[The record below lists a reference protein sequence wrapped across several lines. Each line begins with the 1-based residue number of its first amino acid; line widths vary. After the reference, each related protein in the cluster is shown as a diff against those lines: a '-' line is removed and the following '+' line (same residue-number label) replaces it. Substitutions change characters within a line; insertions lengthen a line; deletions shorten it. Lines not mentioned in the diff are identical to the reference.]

1 MQPRFRCNRCMANFD
16 DNDALVFHQRDP
28 VPCPLQEWLV
38 PDGCN
43 EEQKEKIRKG
53 DKVCYW
59 PYPLV

>member
-1 MQPRFRCNRCMANFD
+1 MANFD

-43 EEQKEKIRKG
+43 EDQKEKIRKG